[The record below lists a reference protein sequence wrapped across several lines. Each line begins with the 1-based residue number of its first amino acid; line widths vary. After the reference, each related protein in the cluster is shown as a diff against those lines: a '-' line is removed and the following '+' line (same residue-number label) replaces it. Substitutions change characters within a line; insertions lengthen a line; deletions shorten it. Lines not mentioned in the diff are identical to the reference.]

1 MQRCLL
7 CLHGPDS
14 VLQLEYWREK
24 KRKLFFSIFKKSDNP
39 SFLET
44 SPRGQGRQAMFWR
57 LGFAQSSP
65 IETLLDSDDY
75 TLQQLLDED
84 DLVQECKQLNN
95 KLLDL

>member
-1 MQRCLL
+1 
-7 CLHGPDS
+7 
-14 VLQLEYWREK
+14 
-24 KRKLFFSIFKKSDNP
+24 
-39 SFLET
+39 
-44 SPRGQGRQAMFWR
+44 MFWR

>member
-1 MQRCLL
+1 MQLRYPER
-7 CLHGPDS
+7 GAAGDKAG
-14 VLQLEYWREK
+14 R
-24 KRKLFFSIFKKSDNP
+24 NP
-39 SFLET
+39 AAVSRRR
-44 SPRGQGRQAMFWR
+44 PAAMFWR